1 MSECVP
7 ILGRSRKTAAGGF
20 LVVAGTGAYSARS
33 CDPLRGPDPVR
44 QVGRPEITTGMKIV
58 TYNIQYGRGRD
69 HRYDLDRIADAVSGA
84 DVIALQ
90 EVERF
95 WSRSGG
101 VDQPGVVAR
110 RFPGHYRAY
119 GPGVD
124 LHLAGAEPGDGDAG
138 RRQFGNMLLSRT
150 PLHTVRHHLF
160 PKYGSLGPMS
170 LQRSALEGVIAVRG
184 GHVRVYSVHLTHL
197 SAETRL
203 PQVEA
208 LLKVHAGA
216 VHEGP
221 PVSGGSGL
229 REEWTRDG
237 MPPPV
242 PRDAILLGDFNMEP
256 DSEEYERIVGPMSP
270 YGGRITN
277 PEGFVDAWVEA
288 GHPIDAGA
296 TAEVRGRPA
305 RLDYCFV
312 SAGLKDRIR
321 SARVDADA
329 AGSDHQPVW
338 VEIDL

>member
-1 MSECVP
+1 
-7 ILGRSRKTAAGGF
+7 
-20 LVVAGTGAYSARS
+20 
-33 CDPLRGPDPVR
+33 
-44 QVGRPEITTGMKIV
+44 MKIV
-58 TYNIQYGRGRD
+58 TCNIQYGRGRD
-69 HRYDLDRIADAVSGA
+69 GRFDLDCIADAVSGA

-101 VDQPGVVAR
+101 ADQPRLLAR
-110 RFPGHYRAY
+110 RFPGHHPAY

-124 LHLAGAEPGDGDAG
+124 LHLAGAEPGEAG
-138 RRQFGNMLLSRT
+138 AGRRRQFGNMLLSRA
-150 PLHTVRHHLF
+150 PLLTVRHHLL

-184 GHVRVYSVHLTHL
+184 GHVRLYSVHLTHL

-208 LLKVHAGA
+208 LLKVHADA
-216 VHEGP
+216 VREGP
-221 PVSGGSGL
+221 PVSGGGL
-229 REEWTRDG
+229 HEEWTRDG

-242 PRDAILLGDFNMEP
+242 PREAILLGDFNMEP
-256 DSEEYERIVGPMSP
+256 DSEEYERIVGPTSP

-296 TAEVRGRPA
+296 TAEMRGRPV

-312 SAGLKDRIR
+312 SAGLRDRIR
-321 SARVDADA
+321 AVRVDADA

-338 VEIDL
+338 MEIDL

>member
-1 MSECVP
+1 
-7 ILGRSRKTAAGGF
+7 
-20 LVVAGTGAYSARS
+20 
-33 CDPLRGPDPVR
+33 
-44 QVGRPEITTGMKIV
+44 MKIV

-69 HRYDLDRIADAVSGA
+69 GRFDLDRIADAVSGA

-101 VDQPGVVAR
+101 VDQPRLIAR
-110 RFPGHYRAY
+110 RFPGHYPAY

-124 LHLAGAEPGDGDAG
+124 LHLAGAGPGEDSAG
-138 RRQFGNMLLSRT
+138 KRRQFGNMLLTRA
-150 PLHTVRHHLF
+150 PLLTVRHHLL

-184 GHVRVYSVHLTHL
+184 GHLRLYSVHLTHL

-208 LLKVHAGA
+208 LLKVHVDA
-216 VHEGP
+216 VREGP
-221 PVSGGSGL
+221 PVSGGDL
-229 REEWTRDG
+229 HEEWTRDG

-242 PRDAILLGDFNMEP
+242 PREAILLGDFNMEP
-256 DSEEYERIVGPMSP
+256 DSGEYERIVGPTSP

-296 TAEVRGRPA
+296 TTEVRGRPV

-312 SAGLKDRIR
+312 SAGLRDRIR
-321 SARVDADA
+321 AVRVDTDA

-338 VEIDL
+338 MEIDL

>member
-1 MSECVP
+1 
-7 ILGRSRKTAAGGF
+7 
-20 LVVAGTGAYSARS
+20 
-33 CDPLRGPDPVR
+33 
-44 QVGRPEITTGMKIV
+44 MKIV
-58 TYNIQYGRGRD
+58 TCNIQYGRGRD
-69 HRYDLDRIADAVSGA
+69 GRFDLDRIADAVSGA

-101 VDQPGVVAR
+101 VDQPRSIAA
-110 RFPGHYRAY
+110 RFPGHHQAY

-124 LHLAGAEPGDGDAG
+124 LHLGGTKPGDAG
-138 RRQFGNMLLSRT
+138 AGRRRQFGNMLLSRE
-150 PLHTVRHHLF
+150 PLLTVRHHLL

-184 GHVRVYSVHLTHL
+184 GHVRLYSVHLTHL

-208 LLKVHAGA
+208 LLKVHEGA
-216 VHEGP
+216 VREGP

-229 REEWTRDG
+229 PGEWTRDG

-242 PRDAILLGDFNMEP
+242 PRDAIFLGDFNMEP
-256 DSEEYERIVGPMSP
+256 DSEEYERIVGPTSP

-321 SARVDADA
+321 GVRVDSEAV
-329 AGSDHQPVW
+329 GSDHQPVW
-338 VEIDL
+338 LEIDL

>member
-1 MSECVP
+1 
-7 ILGRSRKTAAGGF
+7 
-20 LVVAGTGAYSARS
+20 
-33 CDPLRGPDPVR
+33 
-44 QVGRPEITTGMKIV
+44 MKIV
-58 TYNIQYGRGRD
+58 TCNIQYGRGRD
-69 HRYDLDRIADAVSGA
+69 GRFDLDRIADAVSGA

-101 VDQPGVVAR
+101 VDQLRSIAA
-110 RFPGHYRAY
+110 RFPGHHQAY

-124 LHLAGAEPGDGDAG
+124 LHLAGTKPGDAG
-138 RRQFGNMLLSRT
+138 AGRRRQFGNMLLSRE
-150 PLHTVRHHLF
+150 PLLTVRHHLL

-184 GHVRVYSVHLTHL
+184 GHVRLYSVHLTHL

-208 LLKVHAGA
+208 LLKVHEGA
-216 VHEGP
+216 VREGP

-229 REEWTRDG
+229 HEEWTRDG

-242 PRDAILLGDFNMEP
+242 PRDAIFLGDFNMEP
-256 DSEEYERIVGPMSP
+256 DSEEYERIVGPTSP

-321 SARVDADA
+321 GVRVDSEAV
-329 AGSDHQPVW
+329 GSDHQPVW
-338 VEIDL
+338 LEIDL